1 MMVVVLCTAFVHLE
15 QRHMDMGYTAHP
27 AVSDNCIQ
35 LGPATGM
42 EGQEPDAKM
51 TTTRVVGGMAAFRA
65 LPYNPHGPNWTA
77 TERAPA
83 NAANSIMTS
92 HWMRSG
98 HEPCNLT
105 ICDLEVQQQHV
116 VVPIVCSNRYCLSG
130 FYWKYGM
137 G

>member
-1 MMVVVLCTAFVHLE
+1 MLVLRYTAFLHME
-15 QRHMDMGYTAHP
+15 RSHMDMGYTAHP

-35 LGPATGM
+35 LGPATGL
-42 EGQEPDAKM
+42 EGHEPDAVM
-51 TTTRVVGGMAAFRA
+51 TTRVVGGMAAFRA

-105 ICDLEVQQQHV
+105 ICDLEVQ
-116 VVPIVCSNRYCLSG
+116 PLSATPCHAWCHIG
-130 FYWKYGM
+130 YGY
-137 G
+137 